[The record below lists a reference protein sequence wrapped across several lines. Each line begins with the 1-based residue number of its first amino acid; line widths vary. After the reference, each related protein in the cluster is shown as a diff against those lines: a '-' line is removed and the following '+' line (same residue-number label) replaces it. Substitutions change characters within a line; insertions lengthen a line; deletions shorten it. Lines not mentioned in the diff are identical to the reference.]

1 MVPLLVAMG
10 IGPMLPWKRGDLAA
24 ALSRLKLAFAIAA
37 ATAVVV
43 LIASGAGSVGAAC
56 GLALAAWLFA
66 ATTIELAERIRLFDG
81 SVANIWRRARHLP
94 RATWGMSLAHAGMGI
109 VIAGIA
115 GSSAWSEEK
124 IVSARPGQS
133 FDLAG
138 YQLALDAVNPV
149 SGPDYTAIRADM
161 RLLRDG
167 REIALLHPERRNFS
181 NGTATH
187 VAIRTNLLADVY
199 AVIGEADANGAYV
212 LRLYH
217 NSLVPWIWLGA
228 VVMAFGGLVSLSD
241 RRHRVG
247 APARRTRPVAASAP
261 AQAAE

>member
-1 MVPLLVAMG
+1 
-10 IGPMLPWKRGDLAA
+10 
-24 ALSRLKLAFAIAA
+24 
-37 ATAVVV
+37 
-43 LIASGAGSVGAAC
+43 
-56 GLALAAWLFA
+56 LAAWLFA
-66 ATTIELAERIRLFDG
+66 ATLAELAERIRPFDG
-81 SVANIWRRARHLP
+81 ALASVWRRARRLP
-94 RATWGMSLAHAGMGI
+94 RAAWGMSLAHAGMGI

-115 GSSAWSEEK
+115 GSSSWSEEN

-138 YQLALDAVNPV
+138 YRIALDAVNPV
-149 SGPDYTAIRADM
+149 AGPDYMAIRADM

-167 REIALLHPERRNFS
+167 REIAALHPERRSFA

-199 AVIGEADANGAYV
+199 AVLGEPDDSGAYV

-217 NSLVPWIWLGA
+217 NPLVPWLWLGA
-228 VVMAFGGLVSLSD
+228 VVMALGGLVSLSD
-241 RRHRVG
+241 RRHRIG
-247 APARRTRPVAASAP
+247 APARRIRPVAATAPTP